1 MAMSVFFRTIV
12 NSVPMR
18 ITCNEI
24 YFSKIQDKTLC
35 VRWLKNADVPKPG
48 MERNYRR
55 IVHYTDKYTIKPL
68 NVTNLA
74 GRDPDTGKIVV
85 KGLGGGIK
93 HKYHWIDWKRVGPKE
108 GPPLVE
114 RVIQIMIDGCRTAHI
129 ALVGRDDKLR
139 YILATENMKAGDLIK
154 TSCEIPRIPVRAN
167 EGDAHPLGALPVG
180 TIVNNVE
187 KFPGLGGHYVHAA
200 GSSAKIIRQAGNR
213 VIIQLP
219 SKHEVS
225 LPKECMATVGRLSN
239 VVHGITPIGSAQKL
253 RELGYRPRSGLWHR
267 KDGRHG
273 RKLRNLPPVKV
284 VQPTITE
291 RTFTL
296 DLSLSLA

>member
-74 GRDPDTGKIVV
+74 GRDPDTGKKYEIDLHNFIYRHNAYIVPSITGKIVV

-154 TSCEIPRIPVRAN
+154 TSCEIPRIP
-167 EGDAHPLGALPVG
+167 G
-180 TIVNNVE
+180 TIFFT
-187 KFPGLGGHYVHAA
+187 KA
-200 GSSAKIIRQAGNR
+200 II
-213 VIIQLP
+213 
-219 SKHEVS
+219 
-225 LPKECMATVGRLSN
+225 
-239 VVHGITPIGSAQKL
+239 
-253 RELGYRPRSGLWHR
+253 
-267 KDGRHG
+267 
-273 RKLRNLPPVKV
+273 
-284 VQPTITE
+284 
-291 RTFTL
+291 
-296 DLSLSLA
+296 